1 MIRKIRET
9 KVIGGIGEK
18 KSNGG
23 SQYFLQDRI
32 YEGDVA
38 ITILTNCNPYYRLRE
53 RESKM
58 LKIRKLTPLECCRL
72 MGADDSV
79 DEKLKKAGLSDSQR
93 YHIYGDGLVTT
104 IPQKIFERMK

>member
-1 MIRKIRET
+1 MIKEA
-9 KVIGGIGEK
+9 KVIGGVGEK

-23 SQYFLQDRI
+23 TQYYFQDRI
-32 YEGDVA
+32 YEGDICVS
-38 ITILTNCNPYYRLRE
+38 LTTVCNPYYRLRE

>member
-1 MIRKIRET
+1 MIKEA
-9 KVIGGIGEK
+9 KVIGGIGDK

-23 SQYFLQDRI
+23 TQYYFQDRI
-32 YEGDVA
+32 YEGDICVSLT
-38 ITILTNCNPYYRLRE
+38 TICNPYYRLRE

-79 DEKLKKAGLSDSQR
+79 DAKLKAAGLSDSQR
-93 YHIYGDGLVTT
+93 YHIYGDGLVVN

>member
-1 MIRKIRET
+1 MKNDYIGIYDYKESDTLRPTMAKRIHKGSKTSKCICTRADSCC
-9 KVIGGIGEK
+9 VIE
-18 KSNGG
+18 
-23 SQYFLQDRI
+23 
-32 YEGDVA
+32 
-38 ITILTNCNPYYRLRE
+38 RE
-53 RESKM
+53 RKM

-93 YHIYGDGLVTT
+93 YHIYGDALVVN